1 MGTNS
6 NGFSLLELIVI
17 IGILGITIAFAVP
30 NLTTMIANNRI
41 TAGASDFVAALQFA
55 KGEAVSRVN
64 PVTICNRNA
73 AGTGCVAASDWSQ
86 GWIVFSDANDNGA
99 LDNGEEV
106 LLNHEPLNQGIT
118 FRGTAAV
125 ANSITYRPSGSI
137 VSRPPGANNS
147 VVIASTQ
154 ALVICDGRGFGNFAR
169 GILVTITGRGSVMN
183 ASDTGQRTCL

>member
-64 PVTICNRNA
+64 PVTICKA
-73 AGTGCVAASDWSQ
+73 TGGACVTSGDWRQ
-86 GWIVFSDANDNGA
+86 GWMVFSDANGNAAADAG
-99 LDNGEEV
+99 DTIF
-106 LLNHEPLNQGIT
+106 LNHEPLHPTIT
-118 FRGTAAV
+118 FGGTAAV
-125 ANSITYRPSGSI
+125 ADSITYWPSGRTSI
-137 VSRPPGANNS
+137 VG
-147 VVIASTQ
+147 TQ

-169 GILVTITGRGSVMN
+169 GILVTITGRGSVIN
-183 ASDTGQRTCL
+183 ASDTGQTTCL